1 MGHSTFLGSITPLPE
16 TVTTLL
22 TTGMP
27 WVIARKMAMVV
38 LMLNT
43 AQPMAL
49 GRPPGGTCLP
59 VMAWQSCFSPPW
71 G

>member
-1 MGHSTFLGSITPLPE
+1 MGHSTFFGSITPEPD

-22 TTGMP
+22 TTGIPVVM
-27 WVIARKMAMVV
+27 ARKMAMVV

-59 VMAWQSCFSPPW
+59 VMAWQSCFSPPC